1 MRCSGCHI
9 EQRGEDIVKKI
20 RKCIIVCVI
29 LAVFAVFCFWQNN
42 MLTVSQYEYE
52 NEKISAELDGF
63 KIVQISDLH
72 NKQFGAEQKRLLERV
87 SECSPDIIVI
97 TGDIVDSNHT
107 DIGKALAFVEG
118 AAEIAPVYYVTGN
131 HELWLE
137 DGELEELLD
146 GISAAG
152 AVILDDECVT
162 VTSGDS
168 SFILAGLDD
177 SSLYNDTIKEL
188 ELDNSRETV
197 ILLAHEPQYLSDY
210 SRENVDLILA
220 GHAHGGQ
227 FRLPFIGGIVAPD
240 QGFFPEYTAG
250 VYTENETEMIVSR
263 GLGNSVIPL
272 RLFNFPDIVCVT
284 LKDE

>member
-1 MRCSGCHI
+1 M
-9 EQRGEDIVKKI
+9 KKI
-20 RKCIIVCVI
+20 RKRIIVCVI
-29 LAVFAVFCFWQNN
+29 LAAAAVFCFWQNN

-72 NKQFGAEQKRLLERV
+72 NKQFGAGQKRLLERV
-87 SECSPDIIVI
+87 SGCNPDIIVI

-107 DIGKALAFVEG
+107 DIGKALEFVEG

-137 DGELEELLD
+137 DSELKELLD

-152 AVILDDECVT
+152 AVILDDGCVT

-188 ELDNSRETV
+188 ELDNSREPV
-197 ILLAHEPQYLSDY
+197 ILLAHEPQYLTDY

-284 LKDE
+284 LRKC